1 MKHLPGILVIIS
13 FIVLS
18 CNQSTKNDAPKPET
32 PKALQEKNSTAE
44 LYSKSRG
51 YDSDLVESLY
61 SELTEKDPE
70 LQNLEKMIIEL
81 NDQKEDSA
89 KTFNAFHNKNTQ
101 YYQSGDH
108 HVLQIK
114 DSILRQK
121 IKAILD
127 NSLSAYNNKVQ
138 HHKDLLEI
146 LLTKDA
152 YLDDM
157 HTALKIVKTLPVMH
171 KYQKESFPSPK
182 SIEGVIKRYD
192 RTIQNTDSLIKK

>member
-1 MKHLPGILVIIS
+1 MKHLPNILVIIS
-13 FIVLS
+13 FILLS
-18 CNQSTKNDAPKPET
+18 CNRSTKNDAPKPET
-32 PKALQEKNSTAE
+32 PKALQEKSNSAE
-44 LYSKSRG
+44 FFSKSRG
-51 YDSDLVESLY
+51 YDNDLVESLY
-61 SELTEKDPE
+61 TELTEKDPE
-70 LQNLEKMIIEL
+70 LQNLEKMIVEL
-81 NDQKEDSA
+81 KDQKEDSA
-89 KTFNAFHNKNTQ
+89 TTFNAFHNKNTQ

-138 HHKDLLEI
+138 YHKNLLGI
-146 LLTKDA
+146 LLSKDS

-157 HTALKIVKTLPVMH
+157 HTALKIVKTLPIMY

-182 SIEGVIKRYD
+182 SIEKVIQRYD
-192 RTIQNTDSLIKK
+192 KTIQNTDSLIKK